1 MEKGPINV
9 QLIGK
14 ENGYYLIKFPNLK
27 VPVKVNHNLLTKMK
41 HSSDYMFL
49 ETKNMAIKTNSA

>member
-1 MEKGPINV
+1 MEKKPVNV

-27 VPVKVNHNLLTKMK
+27 VPVKVNHNLLTKMR
-41 HSSDYMFL
+41 HSNDYMFL
-49 ETKNMAIKTNSA
+49 EPKNTGVEANSA